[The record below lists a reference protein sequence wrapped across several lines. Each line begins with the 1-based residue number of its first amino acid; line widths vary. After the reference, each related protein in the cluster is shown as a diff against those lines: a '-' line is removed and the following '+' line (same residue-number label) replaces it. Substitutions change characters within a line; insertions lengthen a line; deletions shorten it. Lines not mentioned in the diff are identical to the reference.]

1 MDTKK
6 EDISEVGSTKLTN
19 RAKKKSFETYGHDAQ
34 AKSPEA
40 VKRAQAAL
48 GKAKQDKSGAV
59 KRATFRANRALEA
72 LIIEGFTKRINK
84 AKKQGMEGSTP
95 QEKQATRKEAKFGL
109 SKGKRA
115 EGHAALTAA
124 GAMRQTGKKNT
135 AKLFLKASKNSRAME
150 AIANIIINAIR
161 EGRDDLKGIASF
173 LGNSD
178 SESITKS
185 GGDSGTYAKIKAAK
199 DAKLAHAVR
208 NTGTRKDT
216 LGKMGGFKDKKG
228 NSPSLKT
235 RDANHFKKGAIL
247 KPTPL
252 KLKGKASPGKAVTG
266 VRGKTVHT
274 SRSTGEEGRKADAN
288 SAAFDK
294 LVQGLSKSKK

>member
-6 EDISEVGSTKLTN
+6 EDISEVGFTKATN
-19 RAKKKSFETYGHDAQ
+19 RAKKKSFETYGHDSQ

-48 GKAKQDKSGAV
+48 GKAKRDKSGAV
-59 KRATFRANRALEA
+59 SRATFRANRALEA

-84 AKKQGMEGSTP
+84 AKKQGLEGSTP
-95 QEKQATRKEAKFGL
+95 QEKQSTRKKAKFGL

-150 AIANIIINAIR
+150 SIASIIINAIR
-161 EGRDDLKGIASF
+161 EGREDLETD
-173 LGNSD
+173 SD
-178 SESITKS
+178 SISNA
-185 GGDSGTYAKIKAAK
+185 GGDSSTYAKIKAAK
-199 DAKLAHAVR
+199 DAKLAKAVR
-208 NTGTRKDT
+208 NTGSRKDT

-235 RDANHFKKGAIL
+235 SDAVKFKKGSL
-247 KPTPL
+247 KKPLPL
-252 KLKGKASPGKAVTG
+252 KLKGKASPGKAVAG
-266 VRGKTVHT
+266 VRGKSVNT

-288 SAAFDK
+288 SGAFEK
-294 LVQGLSKSKK
+294 LVRGLSKSKQ